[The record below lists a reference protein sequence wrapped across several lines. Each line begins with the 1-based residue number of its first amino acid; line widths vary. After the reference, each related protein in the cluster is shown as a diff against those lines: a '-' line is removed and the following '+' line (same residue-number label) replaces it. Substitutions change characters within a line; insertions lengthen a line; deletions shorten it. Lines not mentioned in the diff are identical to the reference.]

1 MQLKLKNKVITTA
14 ILSLSTLLLSF
25 CVSKMAAEN
34 YTITWVQQITV
45 ENGEKT
51 TDNFYGIFPK
61 NNDTVVIYKAA
72 QDDAKRIEKQYRYT
86 FKKPSENPNAIE
98 FYYKEDTQPEETV
111 KVRFE
116 KNNVVV
122 NDDTYKVNEAYYK
135 FLMQK
140 VLQENSILEIA
151 ALTKDGLGD
160 YKPLFEPLNKNWG
173 QAKAKSDKGFKI
185 LEVAVKNR
193 NYQTDSQ
200 FFQRKVNFSYDKQ
213 GNFLKAEGENYKKIK
228 AKANQKYFKYDISE
242 TNDRSSIESELY
254 QNKKTLSDS
263 VIVKWE
269 QYSTAKEY
277 SFVKYQSKLHKK
289 TVSQKPKADSDFTK
303 FF

>member
-1 MQLKLKNKVITTA
+1 MQLKLKNKIITTA
-14 ILSLSTLLLSF
+14 ILSFSTLLLSF
-25 CVSKMAAEN
+25 CVSKIATEN

-61 NNDTVVIYKAA
+61 NNDTIVIYKAA
-72 QDDAKRIEKQYRYT
+72 PDDAKSIEKQYRYT
-86 FKKPSENPNAIE
+86 FKKPSKNSNTIE
-98 FYYKEDTQPEETV
+98 FYYKEDAQTEETL

-116 KNNVVV
+116 KNNVIV
-122 NDDTYKVNEAYYK
+122 NEDIYKVNEAYYK

-140 VLQENSILEIA
+140 VLQENSILELA
-151 ALTKDGLGD
+151 TLTKDGLGD

-173 QAKAKSDKGFKI
+173 QAKADKGFKI

-200 FFQRKVNFSYDKQ
+200 SFQRKVTFSYDKK

-242 TNDRSSIESELY
+242 TNERSSIESELY

-263 VIVKWE
+263 VLVRWE
-269 QYSTAKEY
+269 QFSTAKEY
-277 SFVKYQSKLHKK
+277 SFVKYQSKLQKK
-289 TVSQKPKADSDFTK
+289 MISQKPKSDSDFTR

>member
-1 MQLKLKNKVITTA
+1 MQLKLKNKIITTA
-14 ILSLSTLLLSF
+14 ILSLSALLLSF
-25 CVSKMAAEN
+25 CVSKIATEN
-34 YTITWVQQITV
+34 YTIAWVQQITV

-61 NNDTVVIYKAA
+61 NNDTIVIYKAA
-72 QDDAKRIEKQYRYT
+72 QDDAKSIEKQYQYT
-86 FKKPSENPNAIE
+86 FKKLSKNSNTIE

-116 KNNVVV
+116 KNNIIV
-122 NDDTYKVNEAYYK
+122 NEDTYKVNEAYYK

-151 ALTKDGLGD
+151 TLTKDGLGD
-160 YKPLFEPLNKNWG
+160 YQPLFEPLNKNWG
-173 QAKAKSDKGFKI
+173 QAKSDKGFKI
-185 LEVAVKNR
+185 LEVAVRNR

-200 FFQRKVNFSYDKQ
+200 SFHRKVTFSYDKQ

-228 AKANQKYFKYDISE
+228 AKDNQKYFKYDISQ
-242 TNDRSSIESELY
+242 TNERSSIESELY

-263 VIVKWE
+263 LLVKWE
-269 QYSTAKEY
+269 QFSTAKEY
-277 SFVKYQSKLHKK
+277 SFVKYQSKLQKK
-289 TVSQKPKADSDFTK
+289 KISQKPKADSDFTR